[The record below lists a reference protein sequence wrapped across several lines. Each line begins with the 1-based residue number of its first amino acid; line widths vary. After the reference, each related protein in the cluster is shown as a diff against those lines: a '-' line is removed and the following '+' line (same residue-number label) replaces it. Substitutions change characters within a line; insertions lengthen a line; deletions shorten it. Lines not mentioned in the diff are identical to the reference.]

1 MEENQGVWQSYKH
14 FEKEGCIT
22 LSILTG
28 QGDTDLPHS
37 LVWVIHSQR
46 GSQKGTQRG
55 DQYLRRN
62 SLEIYKGHLLAK
74 CLAYSG
80 SK

>member
-37 LVWVIHSQR
+37 LVWVIHR
-46 GSQKGTQRG
+46 EDLRKELRG

>member
-22 LSILTG
+22 LSILRG

-37 LVWVIHSQR
+37 LVWVIHR
-46 GSQKGTQRG
+46 E
-55 DQYLRRN
+55 DLRKELREVT
-62 SLEIYKGHLLAK
+62 SISEEIHLK
-74 CLAYSG
+74 FTKVIY
-80 SK
+80 

>member
-22 LSILTG
+22 LSILRG

-37 LVWVIHSQR
+37 LVWVIHR
-46 GSQKGTQRG
+46 EDLRKELRG

-62 SLEIYKGHLLAK
+62 SLEIYTGHLLAK

>member
-1 MEENQGVWQSYKH
+1 M
-14 FEKEGCIT
+14 
-22 LSILTG
+22 LTIAMG

-37 LVWVIHSQR
+37 LVWFLHREDIR
-46 GSQKGTQRG
+46 KE
-55 DQYLRRN
+55 LREVANISEDN

>member
-22 LSILTG
+22 LSIVMG

-37 LVWVIHSQR
+37 LEWFVHREDLRKELREVANISEEIHFKFTKVI
-46 GSQKGTQRG
+46 
-55 DQYLRRN
+55 Y
-62 SLEIYKGHLLAK
+62 
-74 CLAYSG
+74 
-80 SK
+80 